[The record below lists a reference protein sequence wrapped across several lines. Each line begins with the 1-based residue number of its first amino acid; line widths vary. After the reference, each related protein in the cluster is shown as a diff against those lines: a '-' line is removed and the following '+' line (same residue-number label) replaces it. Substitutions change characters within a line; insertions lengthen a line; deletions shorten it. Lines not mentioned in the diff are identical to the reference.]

1 MQTRRRSRPTD
12 VRALVALFAATGLLA
27 ACTGAASPATAP
39 ATSSHGP
46 SASTPAQ
53 TLAAVTPTP
62 SAALAAVTPTP
73 SAALAAITPAPS
85 AALAA
90 ITPAPGPATVV
101 TVAWGKIWDR
111 VPSSFPL
118 PSDAEP
124 AQPADPVEGPS
135 SGVFTTS
142 FGVNEAAQGIEAGL
156 TAAGWSLGATTS
168 GEDGSRD
175 ISAVGASPDCRS
187 RVIVRPLGSVH
198 FVTVYYGAGCPR
210 P

>member
-1 MQTRRRSRPTD
+1 MQTRRRSCPTD
-12 VRALVALFAATGLLA
+12 VRALVVLFAATGLLA

-46 SASTPAQ
+46 AASTPAQ

-62 SAALAAVTPTP
+62 GA
-73 SAALAAITPAPS
+73 
-85 AALAA
+85 
-90 ITPAPGPATVV
+90 ATVV
-101 TVAWGKIWDR
+101 TVAWGKIWDQ

-142 FGVNEAAQGIEAGL
+142 LGVDKAAQGIEAGL
-156 TAAGWSLGATTS
+156 TAAGWSLGAMTS

-175 ISAVGASPDCRS
+175 ISAVGVSPGCRS

>member
-12 VRALVALFAATGLLA
+12 VRALVVLFAATGLLA

-53 TLAAVTPTP
+53 TLAAVTPAP
-62 SAALAAVTPTP
+62 SATLAAVTPTP
-73 SAALAAITPAPS
+73 SAALAAITPAPG
-85 AALAA
+85 A
-90 ITPAPGPATVV
+90 ATVV

-124 AQPADPVEGPS
+124 AQPADPVESPS

-175 ISAVGASPDCRS
+175 ISAVGASPGCRS

>member
-12 VRALVALFAATGLLA
+12 VRALVVLFAATGLLT
-27 ACTGAASPATAP
+27 ACIGAASPATAP

-62 SAALAAVTPTP
+62 GATLAAVTPTP
-73 SAALAAITPAPS
+73 GT
-85 AALAA
+85 
-90 ITPAPGPATVV
+90 ATVV
-101 TVAWGKIWDR
+101 TVAWGKIWDQ
-111 VPSSFPL
+111 VPASFPL

-142 FGVNEAAQGIEAGL
+142 LGVDKAAQGIEAGL
-156 TAAGWSLGATTS
+156 TAAGWSLGAMTS

-175 ISAVGASPDCRS
+175 ISAVGVSPGCRS

>member
-1 MQTRRRSRPTD
+1 MAPMQTRRRSCPTD
-12 VRALVALFAATGLLA
+12 VRALVVLFAATGLLA

-39 ATSSHGP
+39 TTSNP
-46 SASTPAQ
+46 SPSTSTPAQ

-62 SAALAAVTPTP
+62 SATLAAVTPTP
-73 SAALAAITPAPS
+73 SATLAAVTLTPGA
-85 AALAA
+85 
-90 ITPAPGPATVV
+90 ATVV
-101 TVAWGKIWDR
+101 TVAWGKIWVQ

-142 FGVNEAAQGIEAGL
+142 LGVDKAAQGIEAGL
-156 TAAGWSLGATTS
+156 TAAGWSLGAMTS

-175 ISAVGASPDCRS
+175 ISAVGASPGCRS

>member
-12 VRALVALFAATGLLA
+12 VRALVVLFAATGLLA

-53 TLAAVTPTP
+53 TLAAVTPAP
-62 SAALAAVTPTP
+62 SAPLAAVTPTP
-73 SAALAAITPAPS
+73 GA
-85 AALAA
+85 
-90 ITPAPGPATVV
+90 ATVV

>member
-1 MQTRRRSRPTD
+1 MAPMQTRRRSGPTD
-12 VRALVALFAATGLLA
+12 ARALVVLFAATGLLA

-39 ATSSHGP
+39 TTSNP
-46 SASTPAQ
+46 SPSTSTPAQ

-62 SAALAAVTPTP
+62 SATLAAVTPTP
-73 SAALAAITPAPS
+73 SA
-85 AALAA
+85 
-90 ITPAPGPATVV
+90 ATVV
-101 TVAWGKIWDR
+101 TVAWGKIWDQ

-142 FGVNEAAQGIEAGL
+142 LSVDKAAQGIEAGL
-156 TAAGWSLGATTS
+156 TAAGWSLGAMTS

-175 ISAVGASPDCRS
+175 ISAVGASPGCRS

>member
-12 VRALVALFAATGLLA
+12 VRALVVLFAATGLLA

-39 ATSSHGP
+39 TTSNP
-46 SASTPAQ
+46 SPSTSTPAQ

-62 SAALAAVTPTP
+62 SATLAAVTPTP
-73 SAALAAITPAPS
+73 SATLAVVTPTPS
-85 AALAA
+85 A
-90 ITPAPGPATVV
+90 ATVV
-101 TVAWGKIWDR
+101 TVAWGKIWDQ

-142 FGVNEAAQGIEAGL
+142 FGVNEAAQSIEAGL
-156 TAAGWSLGATTS
+156 TAAGWSLGAMTS

-175 ISAVGASPDCRS
+175 ISAVGVSPGCRS

>member
-1 MQTRRRSRPTD
+1 MQTRRRSGPTD
-12 VRALVALFAATGLLA
+12 ARALVVLFAATGLLA

-39 ATSSHGP
+39 TTSNP
-46 SASTPAQ
+46 SPSTSTPAQ

-62 SAALAAVTPTP
+62 SATLAAVTPTP
-73 SAALAAITPAPS
+73 SATLAAVTPTPS
-85 AALAA
+85 ATLAA
-90 ITPAPGPATVV
+90 VTPTPSAATVV
-101 TVAWGKIWDR
+101 TVAWGKIWDQ

-142 FGVNEAAQGIEAGL
+142 LGVDKAAQGIEAGL
-156 TAAGWSLGATTS
+156 TTAGWSLGAMTS

-175 ISAVGASPDCRS
+175 ISAVGVSPGCRS

>member
-1 MQTRRRSRPTD
+1 MQTRRRSGPTD
-12 VRALVALFAATGLLA
+12 ARALVVLFAATGLLA

-39 ATSSHGP
+39 TTSNP
-46 SASTPAQ
+46 SPSTSTPAQ

-62 SAALAAVTPTP
+62 SATLAAVTPTP
-73 SAALAAITPAPS
+73 SAATVVTP
-85 AALAA
+85 
-90 ITPAPGPATVV
+90 TPGAATVV
-101 TVAWGKIWDR
+101 TVAWGKIWDQ

-124 AQPADPVEGPS
+124 AQPADPVESPS

-142 FGVNEAAQGIEAGL
+142 LGVDKAAQGIEAGL
-156 TAAGWSLGATTS
+156 TAAGWSLGAMTS

-175 ISAVGASPDCRS
+175 ISAVGVSPGCRS

>member
-1 MQTRRRSRPTD
+1 MVPMQTRRRSRPTD

-53 TLAAVTPTP
+53 TLAAVTP
-62 SAALAAVTPTP
+62 AP

-90 ITPAPGPATVV
+90 ITPAPGAATVV

-168 GEDGSRD
+168 GENGSRD

-198 FVTVYYGAGCPR
+198 FVTVYYGAACPR

>member
-1 MQTRRRSRPTD
+1 MQTRRRSGPTD
-12 VRALVALFAATGLLA
+12 ARALVVLFAATGLLA

-46 SASTPAQ
+46 AASTPAQ
-53 TLAAVTPTP
+53 TLAAVTPAPSAPLAAVTPTP
-62 SAALAAVTPTP
+62 SAALAAVTP
-73 SAALAAITPAPS
+73 
-85 AALAA
+85 
-90 ITPAPGPATVV
+90 APGAATVV

-142 FGVNEAAQGIEAGL
+142 FGVDEAAHGIEAGL
-156 TAAGWSLGATTS
+156 TAAGWSLGAMTS

-175 ISAVGASPDCRS
+175 ISAVGVSPGCRS

>member
-1 MQTRRRSRPTD
+1 MQTRRRSGPTD
-12 VRALVALFAATGLLA
+12 ARALVVLFAATGLLA

-39 ATSSHGP
+39 TTSNP
-46 SASTPAQ
+46 SPSTSTPAQ

-62 SAALAAVTPTP
+62 SATLAAVTPTP
-73 SAALAAITPAPS
+73 SATLAAVTP
-85 AALAA
+85 
-90 ITPAPGPATVV
+90 TPGAATVV
-101 TVAWGKIWDR
+101 TVAWGKIWDQ

-142 FGVNEAAQGIEAGL
+142 LGVDKAAQGIEAGL
-156 TAAGWSLGATTS
+156 TAAGWSLGAMTS

-175 ISAVGASPDCRS
+175 ISAVGVSPGCRS

>member
-12 VRALVALFAATGLLA
+12 VRALVVLFAATGLLA

-39 ATSSHGP
+39 ATSNSRP

-53 TLAAVTPTP
+53 TLAAVTP
-62 SAALAAVTPTP
+62 AP

-90 ITPAPGPATVV
+90 VTPTPGPATVV

-142 FGVNEAAQGIEAGL
+142 FGVDEAAQGIEAGL

-175 ISAVGASPDCRS
+175 ISAVGASPGCRS

>member
-12 VRALVALFAATGLLA
+12 VRALVVLFAATGLLA

-53 TLAAVTPTP
+53 TLAAVTP
-62 SAALAAVTPTP
+62 
-73 SAALAAITPAPS
+73 
-85 AALAA
+85 
-90 ITPAPGPATVV
+90 APGAATVV

-156 TAAGWSLGATTS
+156 TAAGWSPGATTS
-168 GEDGSRD
+168 GEDGSRN
-175 ISAVGASPDCRS
+175 ISAVGASPACRS
-187 RVIVRPLGSVH
+187 LVTVRPLGSVH

>member
-1 MQTRRRSRPTD
+1 MAPMQTRRRSRPTD
-12 VRALVALFAATGLLA
+12 VRALVVLFAATGLLA

-53 TLAAVTPTP
+53 TLAAVTP
-62 SAALAAVTPTP
+62 
-73 SAALAAITPAPS
+73 APS

-90 ITPAPGPATVV
+90 ITPAPGAATVV

>member
-1 MQTRRRSRPTD
+1 MAPMQTRRRSRPTD
-12 VRALVALFAATGLLA
+12 VRALVVLFAATGLLA

-39 ATSSHGP
+39 ATSNSSP
-46 SASTPAQ
+46 AASTPAQ

-73 SAALAAITPAPS
+73 SAALAAITPAPG
-85 AALAA
+85 A
-90 ITPAPGPATVV
+90 ATVV

-142 FGVNEAAQGIEAGL
+142 FGVNEAAHGIEAGL

>member
-12 VRALVALFAATGLLA
+12 VRALVVLFAATGLLA

-39 ATSSHGP
+39 ATSNSSP
-46 SASTPAQ
+46 AASTPAQ

-62 SAALAAVTPTP
+62 SAALAAITPTP
-73 SAALAAITPAPS
+73 SAALAAITPAPG
-85 AALAA
+85 A
-90 ITPAPGPATVV
+90 ATVV

-142 FGVNEAAQGIEAGL
+142 FGVDEAAQGIEAGL

-175 ISAVGASPDCRS
+175 ISAVGASPGCRS

>member
-12 VRALVALFAATGLLA
+12 VRALVVLFAATGLLA

-39 ATSSHGP
+39 TTSNP
-46 SASTPAQ
+46 SPSTSTPAQ
-53 TLAAVTPTP
+53 TLAAVTPAP
-62 SAALAAVTPTP
+62 SAPLAAVTPTP
-73 SAALAAITPAPS
+73 GT
-85 AALAA
+85 
-90 ITPAPGPATVV
+90 ATVV
-101 TVAWGKIWDR
+101 TVAWGKIWDQ
-111 VPSSFPL
+111 VPASFPL

-142 FGVNEAAQGIEAGL
+142 LGVDEAAHGIEAGL
-156 TAAGWSLGATTS
+156 TTAGWSLEATTS

-175 ISAVGASPDCRS
+175 ISAVRASPGCRS